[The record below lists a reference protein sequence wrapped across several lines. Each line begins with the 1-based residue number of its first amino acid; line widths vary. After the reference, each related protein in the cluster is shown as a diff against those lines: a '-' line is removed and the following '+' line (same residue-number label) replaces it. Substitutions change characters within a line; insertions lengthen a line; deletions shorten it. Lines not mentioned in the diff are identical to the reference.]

1 MLAELKFMRYVF
13 IQIDP
18 NVEASSPLCMNA
30 KNAPCSETAL
40 QCLVNFILRSI
51 QSTMIRLLLLD
62 SVFFRVTLRL
72 ILWCITPCVN
82 GKLNLIYVTP
92 GQDLPS
98 NGEIP
103 IAPTYSVAVEDM
115 AQRYPDIYRN
125 YSLLPVNLTNE
136 QENLCAYTTNGLGL
150 DKFIDVYGGD
160 IMRKREPTV
169 ILSSRKCHLQ

>member
-1 MLAELKFMRYVF
+1 
-13 IQIDP
+13 
-18 NVEASSPLCMNA
+18 
-30 KNAPCSETAL
+30 
-40 QCLVNFILRSI
+40 
-51 QSTMIRLLLLD
+51 MIRFLLSK
-62 SVFFRVTLRL
+62 SVFSHFTLRL
-72 ILWCITPCVN
+72 FLWCIIACVN

-92 GQDLPS
+92 GRDLPS

-125 YSLLPVNLTNE
+125 HSLLPVNLTNE

-150 DKFIDVYGGD
+150 DKFIDVYRGD

-169 ILSSRKCHLQ
+169 LLSSRKCHLQ